1 MEINRRKLKSEA
13 KNLLKGKWKISILV
27 VIIFTLISS
36 LELNPLYKMD
46 SIIRTLLFYPQ
57 VTFLI
62 LGSTTFFLKIARNE
76 DVEINTLFSKFS
88 LFWKAIGL
96 VFVVNLFSTL
106 WSLLL
111 VIPGIIAVLSY
122 SMVFYILIDN
132 PDIKILD
139 AIKESKRIT
148 NGYKMDI
155 LILNLSFIGWI
166 LLSCLTFGIGSLFL
180 TPYMGTTNAILYTKL
195 KKNSSAIKNKN

>member
-1 MEINRRKLKSEA
+1 MEINRRQLKSEA
-13 KNLLKGKWKISILV
+13 KTLLKGKWKISILV
-27 VIIFTLISS
+27 VIIFTLISLGISS
-36 LELNPLYKMD
+36 LHTIG
-46 SIIRTLLFYPQ
+46 SILGLLFYP
-57 VTFLI
+57 FLS
-62 LGSTTFFLKIARNE
+62 LGLITFFLKISRNE

-88 LFWKAIGL
+88 LFWKAAGL
-96 VFVVNLFSTL
+96 SFLVGLFSTL

-111 VIPGIIAVLSY
+111 IIPGIIASLSY

-195 KKNSSAIKNKN
+195 KNNSSAIKTEN